1 MLESV
6 GAGAFRSDE
15 SLSSVNWGKA
25 AAEVSTVIGG
35 RAFEGCASIVELT
48 IPYTVSEIGQ
58 MAFYNLENLKK
69 LVIGAELR
77 DFYTV
82 ATNAQIGQAKN
93 YLSGVS
99 GATEIYIYEKDAA
112 GNYVKIT
119 DASAID
125 TVDKTKIYYVHSV
138 EMAVQVDQ
146 TRSKLTKVGNSAF
159 CNTFKLEELYITA
172 ENPKTF
178 GDFETNANCR
188 QFGYVNTVDGQD
200 QFVSH
205 FENKEG
211 NTFKLHIL
219 ISGEI
224 TPAGKDFDY
233 YTTWT
238 TNKSI
243 IVQDIHFKFDPTATA

>member
-1 MLESV
+1 
-6 GAGAFRSDE
+6 
-15 SLSSVNWGKA
+15 
-25 AAEVSTVIGG
+25 
-35 RAFEGCASIVELT
+35 
-48 IPYTVSEIGQ
+48 
-58 MAFYNLENLKK
+58 MAFYNLKNLKK
-69 LVIGAELR
+69 LAIGAELR

-82 ATNAQIGQAKN
+82 ATTAQIGQAKLYVEN
-93 YLSGVS
+93 GQNEFYV
-99 GATEIYIYEKDAA
+99 YEKTESGD
-112 GNYVKIT
+112 YVKVT
-119 DASAID
+119 DFSND
-125 TVDKTKIYYVHSV
+125 DKTKVYYVHSV
-138 EMAVQVDQ
+138 EMAVQVDE

-219 ISGEI
+219 ITSEI
-224 TPAGKDFDY
+224 TPTGKDFDY

-238 TNKSI
+238 TNKSV